1 MNTANPNPIC
11 ASGTDLWT
19 QAIYNAFNDNICEY
33 DDEVLRSKEKEI
45 IDRIAVVNVKK
56 SNGGSESEY
65 EDLKKFNI
73 DKWFEEKASGKDTKR
88 PVLNEMLSF
97 ARDGDTIYIESFSR
111 LARNTA
117 DLLKIIDDLKKKN
130 VKIISQKENLDSDTP
145 TGKMMITMIGA
156 IATFERELI
165 LERQRE
171 GIELAKR
178 AGKYK
183 KVGRTAME
191 MPANFKDLY
200 ELYMMRRIKTKGELA
215 KRCKCSRPIL
225 ERFIDE
231 YQKAK
236 TERT

>member
-1 MNTANPNPIC
+1 
-11 ASGTDLWT
+11 
-19 QAIYNAFNDNICEY
+19 
-33 DDEVLRSKEKEI
+33 
-45 IDRIAVVNVKK
+45 
-56 SNGGSESEY
+56 
-65 EDLKKFNI
+65 
-73 DKWFEEKASGKDTKR
+73 
-88 PVLNEMLSF
+88 
-97 ARDGDTIYIESFSR
+97 
-111 LARNTA
+111 
-117 DLLKIIDDLKKKN
+117 
-130 VKIISQKENLDSDTP
+130 
-145 TGKMMITMIGA
+145 MITMIGA

>member
-1 MNTANPNPIC
+1 MNIAYVRVSTIDQNP
-11 ASGTDLWT
+11 GR
-19 QAIYNAFNDNICEY
+19 Q
-33 DDEVLRSKEKEI
+33 
-45 IDRIAVVNVKK
+45 
-56 SNGGSESEY
+56 Y
-65 EDLKKFNI
+65 EDLKKYDI

-130 VKIISQKENLDSDTP
+130 VKIISQKENLDSGTP

-171 GIELAKR
+171 GIALAQR

-183 KVGRTAME
+183 GRPSMNAPE
-191 MPANFKDLY
+191 NFE
-200 ELYMMRRIKTKGELA
+200 ELYQLYMNRRIKTKGELA
-215 KRCKCSRPIL
+215 KLCKCSRPIL
-225 ERFIDE
+225 ERFIAE
-231 YQKAK
+231 LKNKNSKKKAASP
-236 TERT
+236 